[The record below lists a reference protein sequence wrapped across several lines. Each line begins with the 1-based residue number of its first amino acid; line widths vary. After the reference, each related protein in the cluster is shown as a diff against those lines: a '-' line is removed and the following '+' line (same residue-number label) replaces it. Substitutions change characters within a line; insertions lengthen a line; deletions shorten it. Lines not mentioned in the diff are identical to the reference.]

1 MLLLL
6 RWREYHH
13 QHHEQQQQRM
23 VEMRMG
29 MAMGEAYVGGGEVVA
44 REAAAQALGAV
55 VQLHFDKTLE
65 KKRAADAQKQ
75 ELWRLFLAFF
85 LFLAILLSAVAQSP
99 PSRLQCRHLW
109 APAGLLSLA
118 HLAFYAAVAHHLRC
132 LNGFRYQRRCHKL
145 TLALAADRLRMLK
158 SGGDVVAAAD
168 VEVPYQEPPESYLAK
183 FKRSWAIHF
192 AFLITTFAFS
202 VAAAVAILCF

>member
-1 MLLLL
+1 M
-6 RWREYHH
+6 EHHHHHH
-13 QHHEQQQQRM
+13 QG
-23 VEMRMG
+23 MRMG
-29 MAMGEAYVGGGEVVA
+29 MGDAVAVGEAYMGGAGGEVVA

-85 LFLAILLSAVAQSP
+85 LFLALVLSAVAQSP
-99 PSRLQCRHLW
+99 PARLQCRHLW

-132 LNGFRYQRRCHKL
+132 LNGFRFPPYFFIFL
-145 TLALAADRLRMLK
+145 LLLIASDR
-158 SGGDVVAAAD
+158 
-168 VEVPYQEPPESYLAK
+168 
-183 FKRSWAIHF
+183 
-192 AFLITTFAFS
+192 
-202 VAAAVAILCF
+202 

>member
-1 MLLLL
+1 MDLHYGYGG
-6 RWREYHH
+6 R
-13 QHHEQQQQRM
+13 
-23 VEMRMG
+23 
-29 MAMGEAYVGGGEVVA
+29 AGEAAYIASAGAGSGVVDVVT
-44 REAAAQALGAV
+44 RESAAQALGTV
-55 VQLHFDKTLE
+55 VQLHFDKTVE

-85 LFLAILLSAVAQSP
+85 LFLALVLSAVAGSP
-99 PSRLQCRHLW
+99 PARLQCRHLW

-118 HLAFYAAVAHHLRC
+118 HLALYAAVAHHLRC

-158 SGGDVVAAAD
+158 SGPGEVVPAAD

-192 AFLITTFAFS
+192 AFLIATFAFS
-202 VAAAVAILCF
+202 VAASDALDAAVSV

>member
-1 MLLLL
+1 MDPH
-6 RWREYHH
+6 YGG
-13 QHHEQQQQRM
+13 
-23 VEMRMG
+23 RMG
-29 MAMGEAYVGGGEVVA
+29 DAVALGEAAYIAAAGGAAVDVVT
-44 REAAAQALGAV
+44 REAAAQALGTV
-55 VQLHFDKTLE
+55 VQLHFDKTVE

-85 LFLAILLSAVAQSP
+85 LFLALALHAVAASP

-145 TLALAADRLRMLK
+145 TLALAADRLRALK
-158 SGGDVVAAAD
+158 SGPDVVPAAG

-183 FKRSWAIHF
+183 FKRSWALHF

-202 VAAAVAILCF
+202 VASAVAILCF